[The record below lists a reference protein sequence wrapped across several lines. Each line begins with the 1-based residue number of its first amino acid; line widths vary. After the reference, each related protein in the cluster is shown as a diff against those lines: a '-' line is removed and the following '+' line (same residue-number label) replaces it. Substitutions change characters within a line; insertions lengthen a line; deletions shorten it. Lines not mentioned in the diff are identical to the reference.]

1 MEKEIIIEPKYTTKD
16 YLEFTYKNLFAKWGV
31 KLIIL
36 YALVLLI
43 VDLVYLFQVSN
54 FIVFSNG
61 IPIFNIIFPIVVFV
75 AFPLFIYLVL
85 KKALHNDAKLG
96 KQTIFIFNK
105 DYFRT
110 QKELSDVKKPWNLYE
125 SIVETESDFLLKQK
139 KNQTDFFPKRFFSE
153 QQIIDFREL
162 IQTLDIKKSLKS

>member
-1 MEKEIIIEPKYTTKD
+1 MEKEIIIEPNYTAKE
-16 YLEFTYKNLFAKWGV
+16 YLEFTYKNLFAKWSV

-43 VDLVYLFQVSN
+43 VDLVYLFQTSD

-61 IPIFNIIFPIVVFV
+61 IPIFNIIFPIIVFI
-75 AFPLFIYLVL
+75 AFPLFIYLLL
-85 KKALHNDAKLG
+85 KKALHNDVKLG
-96 KQTIFIFNK
+96 KTVFIFNK

-110 QKELSDVKKPWNLYE
+110 KKELSDVKKPWNLYT
-125 SIVETESDFLLKQK
+125 SIVETKDNFLLKQN
-139 KNQTDFFPKRFFSE
+139 KNQTDFLPKRFFSD

-162 IQTLDIKKSLKS
+162 IQTLDIKKV

>member
-1 MEKEIIIEPKYTTKD
+1 MENEIIIKPNYTIKE
-16 YLEFTYKNLFAKWGV
+16 YLEFTFKNLFAKWSM

-43 VDLVYLFQVSN
+43 FDLVYLFQVSD
-54 FIVFSNG
+54 FIIFSNG
-61 IPIFNIIFPIVVFV
+61 IPTFNLIFPILVFI

-96 KQTIFIFNK
+96 EQTIFIFNK

-110 QKELSDVKKPWNLYE
+110 KKELSDVKKPWNLYE
-125 SIVETESDFLLKQK
+125 SIVETESNFLFKQN
-139 KNQTDFFPKRFFSE
+139 KNRTDFFPKRFFSE